1 MKKMLVSILLILS
14 MLVVTTPAAAAEKV
28 RVGERI
34 ILFTGEPTT
43 FTAGAP
49 FHIAHGWIAFSDE
62 QAIGVIDFKLQV
74 DGVYIK
80 EDFVERSVISGS
92 PDEHN
97 VGWVFNFPT
106 GMTGEHTFIGH
117 WFGPCQELVNE
128 GYLPGPCPKPNEK
141 LEAFSRTVIVT
152 FVEP

>member
-1 MKKMLVSILLILS
+1 MKKFLISVLLILS
-14 MLVVTTPAAAAEKV
+14 LLAVTTPAAAAQKV

-34 ILFTGEPTT
+34 ILFAGEPTT

-49 FHIAHGWIAFSDE
+49 FHIAHGWIAGSDG
-62 QAIGVIDFKLQV
+62 QGIGVLDFKLQV
-74 DGVYIK
+74 DGVFMK
-80 EDFVERSVISGS
+80 EDFVERSVISGN
-92 PDEHN
+92 PDELN
-97 VGWVFNFPT
+97 RAWVFNFPT

-117 WFGPCQELVNE
+117 WFGPCQEMVNS

-141 LEAFSRTVIVT
+141 VEAFSRTVIVT